1 MMAEVH
7 LVVASKE
14 CTLTIKSGER
24 VLEQETWSF
33 PRPLSRTEAKELA
46 EATFHDAYDLIQYSV
61 HGDGD

>member
-7 LVVASKE
+7 LIVASKE
-14 CTLTIKSGER
+14 CTLTISSGER
-24 VLEQETWSF
+24 VLEQEKWTF
-33 PRPLSRTEAKELA
+33 PRPLSRTEAKQLA